1 MNEALKMQISAF
13 VDGELPDNEAELLLR
28 RLSQDAQLREQ
39 VASYLEIG
47 RLVRRDKDVPG
58 MDGLRGRIS
67 AALGTETVV
76 PASVA
81 PDVGARFITPTT
93 GIAVAAT
100 VAVVALLGLSQL
112 SGPEPTG
119 IEDAVAIDLAP
130 AYTEPPAAIS
140 LANEPSERLRDMH
153 RRHVDSSTV
162 LGSGDIL
169 YRMATFELREGEL
182 VEIDPD
188 PHLLPEDEDA
198 NKEAQA
204 GSE

>member
-28 RLSQDAQLREQ
+28 RLSQDAKLREQ
-39 VASYLEIG
+39 VASYLDIG
-47 RLVRRDKDVPG
+47 RLIRRDRDVPG
-58 MDGLRGRIS
+58 MEGLRGSIS
-67 AALGTETVV
+67 AALGTETI
-76 PASVA
+76 VA
-81 PDVGARFITPTT
+81 PPEEPAVGARLMNPTT

-112 SGPEPTG
+112 SGTEPTG

-130 AYTEPPAAIS
+130 AYTEPPVS
-140 LANEPSERLRDMH
+140 MVLANQPSNRLRDMH

-198 NKEAQA
+198 SEAAPA